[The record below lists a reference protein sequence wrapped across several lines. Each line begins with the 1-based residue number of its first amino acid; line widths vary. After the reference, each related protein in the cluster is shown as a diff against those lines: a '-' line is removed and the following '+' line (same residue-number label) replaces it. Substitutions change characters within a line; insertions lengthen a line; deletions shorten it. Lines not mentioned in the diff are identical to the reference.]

1 MNCIYCNS
9 FWTVKNGRDK
19 KRVQRYKC
27 NECHRRFC
35 EKGLFIR
42 FRTDK
47 QFIFDCLYLRSHTL
61 SLREV
66 KRIAKKF
73 FKIKRSHVAIYNWVM
88 KFQPWLAKIEKSLPL
103 NISDIW
109 HVDEKFIHVRGS
121 KDKHAYLYVVADS
134 NNNVIATLVANSR
147 SGKNAEIILRKA
159 RERAGLNFKDYEYI
173 EKHTN
178 KKKAVYKF
186 RFHHLRHFYATYV
199 YEKTRDLY
207 AVANLLGHK
216 RIDTTQIY
224 AKVSNKILKENVDF
238 AFNTPII
245 SQSFE
250 NNNLNTFKVPEIIK
264 AKQEKSPVQILE
276 ERFARG
282 EISAVDFQT
291 AIRLLKVR
299 KDYLNENEKQTEP
312 YKEVEHN

>member
-159 RERAGLNFKDYEYI
+159 RERAGFNPAHIITDGCEIYEKSCRI
-173 EKHTN
+173 FGRKTKHFVDRKN
-178 KKKAVYKF
+178 KK
-186 RFHHLRHFYATYV
+186 RFFHKGLIVKLSNNRVERINGFYALWLHV
-199 YEKTRDLY
+199 CR
-207 AVANLLGHK
+207 G
-216 RIDTTQIY
+216 
-224 AKVSNKILKENVDF
+224 LK
-238 AFNTPII
+238 
-245 SQSFE
+245 SFE
-250 NNNLNTFKVPEIIK
+250 TADKWIEFFTLNYNYLKKTGEKEESKVEWEDIPLIINK
-264 AKQEKSPVQILE
+264 
-276 ERFARG
+276 R
-282 EISAVDFQT
+282 
-291 AIRLLKVR
+291 
-299 KDYLNENEKQTEP
+299 
-312 YKEVEHN
+312 